1 MKAIRTYKF
10 DDEFFVQR
18 TMLSSLFDQENDSL
32 DDPDFL
38 TLVAR
43 VEPGSEPYMEGCTN
57 ADFLVFNDSGCSLD
71 IIISEVE
78 HFINTLK
85 VMYYGV

>member
-10 DDEFFVQR
+10 DEEFLVQR
-18 TMLSSLFDQENDSL
+18 TMISPLFDQESDSL
-32 DDPDFL
+32 DDPDLL

-43 VEPGSEPYMEGCTN
+43 VEPGDEAYMEGCVN

-71 IIISEVE
+71 ILLSEIE
-78 HFINTLK
+78 HFVKTLK
-85 VMYYGV
+85 QMYYGS